1 MINAFGTPILKL
13 DNFITDQNFKTKIL
27 EYILN
32 EEKNKTSTEGYSLKG
47 KNGWHSPDNL
57 CEGDNDWSEQLIQYI
72 VDSINYFVYDVGGK
86 PLTKDR
92 LKIKCWAMIIRD
104 HDYSTVHSHP
114 NSDISGCFYLK
125 VPKNLK
131 DTEGNIVF
139 VDPRGGAR
147 GSKLFGSG
155 AMVFKPVES
164 TMLVFPSW
172 LDHYVQSHETGDTR
186 VSVAWN
192 AIVLED

>member
-1 MINAFGTPILKL
+1 MINAFPTPILKL
-13 DNFITDQNFKTKIL
+13 DNFVNDELFKETLLSYIL
-27 EYILN
+27 E
-32 EEKNKTSTEGYSLKG
+32 EEKNKSSSEAYSLKG

-57 CEGDNDWSEQLIQYI
+57 CDDNQPWSTDLTKYI
-72 VDSINYFVYDVGGK
+72 VDSINYFVFDVGGK
-86 PLTKDR
+86 PITSER
-92 LKIKCWAMIIRD
+92 LKIKCWAMVIRD
-104 HDYSTVHSHP
+104 HDYSTVHTHP

-131 DTEGNIVF
+131 ETEGNIVF

-155 AMVFKPVES
+155 AIVVKPVEN

-192 AIVLED
+192 VTVLE